1 MLLPPI
7 ILLIMA
13 IIDMSAIIIEI
24 TPRPSEPQSWVEK
37 TTRRKLIITIIPFD
51 NKVFTIFFNYN

>member
-1 MLLPPI
+1 
-7 ILLIMA
+7 MA